1 MNEFTI
7 TFIIA
12 IIALIVI
19 LFLLILTAILKSINI
34 ELKSQNE
41 NLKDRVSQLYGE
53 NQSLKY
59 EVAFQKTVSKTFSDG
74 LEALTNKNKN

>member
-19 LFLLILTAILKSINI
+19 LFLLILLAITKSINV

-41 NLKDRVSQLYGE
+41 
-53 NQSLKY
+53 SLQQEVDLLLTQNKSLRY
-59 EVAFQKTVSKTFSDG
+59 EVTFQKTVSKTFSDG

>member
-12 IIALIVI
+12 VIALIVI
-19 LFLLILTAILKSINI
+19 LFLLILLAITKSINV
-34 ELKSQNE
+34 ELQLKNTDLEFEVE
-41 NLKDRVSQLYGE
+41 NLRKI
-53 NQSLKY
+53 NKSLRY
-59 EVAFQKTVSKTFSDG
+59 EVTFQKTVSKTFSDG

>member
-12 IIALIVI
+12 VIALIVI
-19 LFLLILTAILKSINI
+19 LFLLILLAITKSINF
-34 ELKSQNE
+34 ELKSKNESLQQEVDLLLTQN
-41 NLKDRVSQLYGE
+41 K
-53 NQSLKY
+53 SLRY